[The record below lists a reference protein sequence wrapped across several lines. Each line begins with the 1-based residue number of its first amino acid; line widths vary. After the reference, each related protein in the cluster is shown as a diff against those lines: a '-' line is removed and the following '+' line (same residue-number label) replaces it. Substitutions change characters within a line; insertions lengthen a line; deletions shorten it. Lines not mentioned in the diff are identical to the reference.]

1 MKILETSIKTDAY
14 TEFVCDKYDIQDKNK
29 VQTIIP
35 KVNLDDLSHFK
46 WNIAIIVGNSGSG
59 KTTILNSFK
68 EAIKH
73 EYDNTLSCISQ
84 FKKLN
89 PEEVAE
95 IFHGVG
101 LSSIPTWLKHPNELS
116 NGEKARLDLAYDIIN
131 TDENDIIVVDEFT
144 SVVNRQV
151 AKSMSNALQ
160 RYIRNKNRKIIIAS
174 CHFDILNWL
183 NPDVVFNL
191 NKQINDEVLT
201 ERFIYNDNEE
211 YNEIASVNKDELL
224 TNQYF
229 IQ

>member
-1 MKILETSIKTDAY
+1 M
-14 TEFVCDKYDIQDKNK
+14 
-29 VQTIIP
+29 
-35 KVNLDDLSHFK
+35 
-46 WNIAIIVGNSGSG
+46 
-59 KTTILNSFK
+59 
-68 EAIKH
+68 
-73 EYDNTLSCISQ
+73 
-84 FKKLN
+84 
-89 PEEVAE
+89 
-95 IFHGVG
+95 
-101 LSSIPTWLKHPNELS
+101 
-116 NGEKARLDLAYDIIN
+116 DLAYDIIN
-131 TDENDIIVVDEFT
+131 TDENDIIAVDEFT